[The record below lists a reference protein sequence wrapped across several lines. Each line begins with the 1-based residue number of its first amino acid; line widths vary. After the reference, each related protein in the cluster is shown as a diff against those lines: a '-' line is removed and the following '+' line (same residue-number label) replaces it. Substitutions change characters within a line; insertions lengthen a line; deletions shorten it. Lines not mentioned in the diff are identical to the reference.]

1 MNNTIVVSLGWIRQ
15 VGTVLGLGAN
25 DVDEAEDDD
34 ESVHCGQMR
43 FSWLT

>member
-1 MNNTIVVSLGWIRQ
+1 MSLGWIRQ

-25 DVDEAEDDD
+25 DADEGQNDD
-34 ESVHCGQMR
+34 ESVHGGQMR